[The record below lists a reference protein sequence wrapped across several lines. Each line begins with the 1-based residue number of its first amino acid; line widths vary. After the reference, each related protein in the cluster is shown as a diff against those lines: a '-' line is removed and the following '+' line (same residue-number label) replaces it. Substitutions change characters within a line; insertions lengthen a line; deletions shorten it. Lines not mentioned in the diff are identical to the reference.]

1 MSLRLTF
8 DSLHDQRRVRL
19 LSLLFLIMKVIM
31 LSHNS
36 ISRWRNENIS
46 NIMKPTAVIF
56 VITKKKKWY
65 NTITTIRWI
74 IFYSQIAWLE
84 YNAFQWMETICIFT
98 FPFVGMWRYQEP
110 ISIEQSITMTCFW
123 GHLKLLFH
131 RIEFCFAYC
140 LCSAVKDKLIHS
152 VIGLACVWMCAH
164 SWVWPT
170 LSPFN

>member
-1 MSLRLTF
+1 
-8 DSLHDQRRVRL
+8 
-19 LSLLFLIMKVIM
+19 MK
-31 LSHNS
+31 
-36 ISRWRNENIS
+36 ISG
-46 NIMKPTAVIF
+46 NIMKPAAVIF
-56 VITKKKKWY
+56 AISKKWS

-74 IFYSQIAWLE
+74 IFYSQIAGLE

-98 FPFVGMWRYQEP
+98 LPFVGMWRYQEP

-140 LCSAVKDKLIHS
+140 LSSALKDKLIPS
-152 VIGLACVWMCAH
+152 VIGLACVWICAH